1 MIIFSGLG
9 NVWRF
14 PYLCFKHG
22 GGAFLIPY
30 TIMLIFIGIPCFF
43 LEISIGQYAALGP
56 VTIYS
61 SLSPLFKGK
70 IPYESQMFWNRFE
83 LKNVFWCKKSTQ
95 VCQSFSNV
103 KYLMSHKFFGTGL
116 SWKVFFMQ
124 KIYVLKI
131 VDAFQRYYTV
141 PLELHTLIWFFWPQF
156 PKKILGFILLFPF
169 SN

>member
-1 MIIFSGLG
+1 MGQEKVVERGNWTGKFDFLLSCLGYAVGLG

-61 SLSPLFKGK
+61 NLSPLFKGK
-70 IPYESQMFWNRFE
+70 IPYESQVLE
-83 LKNVFWCKKSTQ
+83 Q
-95 VCQSFSNV
+95 V
-103 KYLMSHKFFGTGL
+103 
-116 SWKVFFMQ
+116 
-124 KIYVLKI
+124 
-131 VDAFQRYYTV
+131 
-141 PLELHTLIWFFWPQF
+141 
-156 PKKILGFILLFPF
+156 
-169 SN
+169 